1 MVGCAEL
8 ISVKMPGKLLS
19 FVPSP
24 TLLTGKKKKKRLRCF
39 GQFSSPSSDDG
50 IIAVTASGVAFCLAP
65 IVLII
70 SFLPPIRSVSRQ
82 LTPSNV

>member
-24 TLLTGKKKKKRLRCF
+24 TLLTGKKKKKTLEVLRTIF
-39 GQFSSPSSDDG
+39 QP
-50 IIAVTASGVAFCLAP
+50 
-65 IVLII
+65 
-70 SFLPPIRSVSRQ
+70 Q
-82 LTPSNV
+82 Q